1 MKYTRALAAGLIAF
15 TLAACDDKDE
25 GPTGVGNRATVRF
38 VNATSDV
45 AALNFTVNGAAQTG
59 AQNLVFGAQSTCV
72 DINTGA
78 TTFGGT
84 VVGGT
89 AFGSTFS
96 QALATGGEYT
106 VVATG
111 TATNPTYLFL
121 NNQAT
126 APVVGRA
133 RLRIVNAV
141 PGVTASDIFVTAPNA
156 ALGTAT
162 ASNIGFNV
170 GTTFLDVPAGQT
182 QIRFTNT
189 GTQTV
194 SYTSA
199 PFTVAAG
206 STQTIG
212 IAPGAT
218 AGTFRTFVIEPC
230 D

>member
-1 MKYTRALAAGLIAF
+1 VKYTRILAAGLVAF
-15 TLAACDDKDE
+15 TLAACDGKDDD
-25 GPTGVGNRATVRF
+25 PTGVDDRATVRF
-38 VNATSDV
+38 MNATSDV
-45 AALNFTVNGAAQTG
+45 AGLNFTVNGTAQTG

-72 DINTGA
+72 DLSTGSTAFGA
-78 TTFGGT
+78 TAIGGA
-84 VVGGT
+84 

-96 QALATGGEYT
+96 QTLATGGEYT
-106 VVATG
+106 VLATG

-121 NNQAT
+121 NNQAA

-133 RLRIVNAV
+133 RLRIINAV

-156 ALGTAT
+156 ALGTAA

-212 IAPGAT
+212 IAPGTT